1 VVIKL
6 QILLHKAWRT
16 PQGIDT
22 VKKIAES
29 LGIKPTASGAATLS
43 GEIEPQAF
51 ESLFIRTVKG
61 VRPPPPGKRDFGVPA
76 GAGSGLLAIPEPL
89 REYVESITV
98 APPYILMKSPSER
111 SRNQS

>member
-1 VVIKL
+1 MVIKL

-16 PQGIDT
+16 PQGMDT

-43 GEIEPQAF
+43 GEIKSQAF
-51 ESLFIRTVKG
+51 ESLFAQKVRE
-61 VRPPPPGKRDFGVPA
+61 VRPQPPGKRDFGTPG
-76 GAGSGLLAIPEPL
+76 GAVSGLLVIPEPL

-98 APPYILMKSPSER
+98 APPHIRMKSPSE
-111 SRNQS
+111 SSMKQS